1 MHEYTPKRENQAR
14 RRHMAR
20 KRRTEDAPRD
30 PLARLPILPPA
41 AADGFPMLEEFGW
54 YLRRYRGWVGRILTA
69 VIVVAIGGL
78 FFGYAVSG
86 RIYPNVTAF
95 GTNLG
100 GLSVSEAQDAL
111 TAAWDA
117 VEVRVIV
124 AGQTVDT
131 VRPAALG
138 LQLDT
143 AATAANAKAVSFF
156 EGVFGTDIPATITLP
171 DNGYLMLQD
180 YLLDLTAQ
188 VNTPPLNAGF
198 VWENDLL
205 VTVPGQAGRLLDIAP
220 TLAAVRNDPTNI
232 VQRGEFVVQVS
243 PVQPEV
249 NDSSRYLD
257 AARAFSAQPFEMIGY
272 DPFTDTST
280 LWTTDRDT
288 LTTWMDV
295 ESTGI
300 GLNEAAFAPFIEA
313 QVNTLNAGLE
323 TPTRY
328 LNVEETM
335 TLMREAIARQEPR
348 VQLRVRYHPQDYV
361 VQGGDTASKIARRTG
376 IPFYLIQQH
385 NPGRDLNVLS
395 IGDTLNMP
403 SRDMA
408 LPHNP
413 VAGKRIVVDL
423 DSQYMWAF
431 ENGQLVFE
439 WSISSGRSSAPTSPG
454 VYQILDHQETA
465 MGSSYTLCDD
475 LGCGQWE
482 MYWFMGIYEV
492 VPGLVNGFHGAVLL
506 PNGGYLNGG
515 ATGYPSTF
523 GCVMAQDENARALY
537 EWADQGTVVEVISD
551 EFAPLSQ
558 LAAQTRT

>member
-1 MHEYTPKRENQAR
+1 
-14 RRHMAR
+14 
-20 KRRTEDAPRD
+20 
-30 PLARLPILPPA
+30 
-41 AADGFPMLEEFGW
+41 
-54 YLRRYRGWVGRILTA
+54 
-69 VIVVAIGGL
+69 
-78 FFGYAVSG
+78 
-86 RIYPNVTAF
+86 
-95 GTNLG
+95 
-100 GLSVSEAQDAL
+100 
-111 TAAWDA
+111 
-117 VEVRVIV
+117 
-124 AGQTVDT
+124 
-131 VRPAALG
+131 
-138 LQLDT
+138 
-143 AATAANAKAVSFF
+143 
-156 EGVFGTDIPATITLP
+156 
-171 DNGYLMLQD
+171 
-180 YLLDLTAQ
+180 
-188 VNTPPLNAGF
+188 
-198 VWENDLL
+198 
-205 VTVPGQAGRLLDIAP
+205 
-220 TLAAVRNDPTNI
+220 
-232 VQRGEFVVQVS
+232 
-243 PVQPEV
+243 
-249 NDSSRYLD
+249 
-257 AARAFSAQPFEMIGY
+257 
-272 DPFTDTST
+272 
-280 LWTTDRDT
+280 
-288 LTTWMDV
+288 
-295 ESTGI
+295 
-300 GLNEAAFAPFIEA
+300 LNEAAFAPFIEA